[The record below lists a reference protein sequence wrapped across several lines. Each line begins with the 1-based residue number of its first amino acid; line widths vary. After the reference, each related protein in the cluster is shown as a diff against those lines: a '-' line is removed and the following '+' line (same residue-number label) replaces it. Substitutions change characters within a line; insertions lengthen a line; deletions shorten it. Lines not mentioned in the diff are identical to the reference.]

1 MMKSREELIE
11 EFEEWTKKYIEADE
25 HLKSLLPHISD
36 LSRGERLQPLMI
48 TDKWL
53 ADVKEAEEAVGTAL
67 AMMRDIM
74 DQL

>member
-1 MMKSREELIE
+1 MKSREALIE
-11 EFEEWTKKYIEADE
+11 EFEEWAEKYVKADE
-25 HLKSLLPHISD
+25 HLRSLLPHISD
-36 LSRGERLQPLMI
+36 LSRGERLHPLMI
-48 TDKWL
+48 ADKWL

>member
-1 MMKSREELIE
+1 MKSREELIE

-36 LSRGERLQPLMI
+36 LSRGERLQPLVI

-53 ADVKEAEEAVGTAL
+53 ADTINHLQVEASLAAL
-67 AMMRDIM
+67 VSKSEV
-74 DQL
+74 